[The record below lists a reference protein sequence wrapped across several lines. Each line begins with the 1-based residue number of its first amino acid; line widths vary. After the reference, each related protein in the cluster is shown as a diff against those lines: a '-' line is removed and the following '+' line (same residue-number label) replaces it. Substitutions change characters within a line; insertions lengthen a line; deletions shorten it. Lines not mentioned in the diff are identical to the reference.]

1 MAAIALT
8 AENFDQVIGSG
19 QHVFVDF
26 WATWCRP
33 CMMMGPVVEE
43 LAQEY
48 DGRVIIAKMNVDD
61 PGVGDICGRFG
72 ITNIPNMKLFKNG
85 VEVDNVV
92 GAVPKA
98 TVKGVIDRNL

>member
-1 MAAIALT
+1 MAVLNLSAT
-8 AENFDQVIGSG
+8 KFDEVIRSG
-19 QHVFVDF
+19 QLVFVDF

-33 CMMMGPVVEE
+33 CMMMGPIVEE
-43 LAQEY
+43 LAEEY
-48 DGRVIIAKMNVDD
+48 DGRVIVAKMNVDD

-85 VEVDNVV
+85 VEVGNVV

-98 TVKGVIDRNL
+98 TVKAVIDRNL

>member
-19 QHVFVDF
+19 QLVFVDC

>member
-1 MAAIALT
+1 MPAIHLT
-8 AENFDQVIGSG
+8 AENFDSVISSG
-19 QHVFVDF
+19 QLVCVDF

-33 CMMMGPVVEE
+33 CMMMGPVIDE
-43 LAQEY
+43 LADEY
-48 DGRVIIAKMNVDD
+48 DGRAIIAKINVDD
-61 PGVGDICGRFG
+61 AGVGDICARFG

-85 VEVDNVV
+85 VEVGNVV